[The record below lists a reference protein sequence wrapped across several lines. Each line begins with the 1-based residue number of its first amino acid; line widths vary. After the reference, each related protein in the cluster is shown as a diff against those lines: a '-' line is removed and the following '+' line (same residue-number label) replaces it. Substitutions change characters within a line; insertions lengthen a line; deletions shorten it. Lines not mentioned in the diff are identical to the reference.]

1 MEAQWEG
8 NLDTFGGFALSFD
21 GLCLRD
27 DGSRSRKVWNLLSYL
42 ILNRER
48 DLGVAELYQLLWQDK
63 DEENP
68 YGSLKTLVFR
78 VRRLFKMSLS
88 ALRAYSW
95 CFFCN
100 YNIAAVLAVICRDPV
115 APP

>member
-48 DLGVAELYQLLWQDK
+48 DLGVAELTSCC
-63 DEENP
+63 
-68 YGSLKTLVFR
+68 GR
-78 VRRLFKMSLS
+78 IKMRKILM
-88 ALRAYSW
+88 
-95 CFFCN
+95 
-100 YNIAAVLAVICRDPV
+100 DP
-115 APP
+115 

>member
-48 DLGVAELYQLLWQDK
+48 DLGVAEL
-63 DEENP
+63 
-68 YGSLKTLVFR
+68 
-78 VRRLFKMSLS
+78 
-88 ALRAYSW
+88 
-95 CFFCN
+95 
-100 YNIAAVLAVICRDPV
+100 
-115 APP
+115 

>member
-8 NLDTFGGFALSFD
+8 NLDTFGGFTLSFD

-48 DLGVAELYQLLWQDK
+48 DLGVAELYHRIVTTV
-63 DEENP
+63 
-68 YGSLKTLVFR
+68 SLKTL
-78 VRRLFKMSLS
+78 LS
-88 ALRAYSW
+88 
-95 CFFCN
+95 
-100 YNIAAVLAVICRDPV
+100 I
-115 APP
+115 

>member
-42 ILNRER
+42 ILT
-48 DLGVAELYQLLWQDK
+48 
-63 DEENP
+63 
-68 YGSLKTLVFR
+68 GSGGGR
-78 VRRLFKMSLS
+78 
-88 ALRAYSW
+88 ALP
-95 CFFCN
+95 
-100 YNIAAVLAVICRDPV
+100 AAVAG
-115 APP
+115 